1 MPVVKNL
8 NNLNQENK
16 ATKIHLLLLE
26 EHSFVASL
34 EASSLT
40 KAGFQVTLA
49 NSLDEMNKSLIH
61 EKIDIVIMDYF
72 FQRGKAVKEIKNA
85 KLKSLN
91 KNVRFVI
98 SSVQNTQ
105 EVKDIS
111 NTYHGDLFLVK
122 PIARQSM
129 IQELKKLA
137 KQDFRKSVRTK
148 CNIPFTIFFKNNI
161 FQTFAID
168 ISSEGSH
175 LLDKENKL
183 NAYVGMELNIEF
195 MLPKTPELIKAK
207 GIIVRITEEGFGLKF
222 NNISKSDK
230 HKIEDY
236 ISKNSLEV
244 KSIHY
249 YL

>member
-1 MPVVKNL
+1 M
-8 NNLNQENK
+8 
-16 ATKIHLLLLE
+16 
-26 EHSFVASL
+26 
-34 EASSLT
+34 
-40 KAGFQVTLA
+40 
-49 NSLDEMNKSLIH
+49 
-61 EKIDIVIMDYF
+61 
-72 FQRGKAVKEIKNA
+72 
-85 KLKSLN
+85 LN
-91 KNVRFVI
+91 KKVRFVI

-105 EVKDIS
+105 EIKDIS
-111 NTYHGDLFLVK
+111 NSHHGDLFLVK
-122 PIARQSM
+122 PLPRHSM

-137 KQDFRKSVRTK
+137 KQDFRKSIRTK
-148 CNIPFTIFFKNNI
+148 CHIPFTIIFNNNI

-168 ISSEGSH
+168 ISTEGSH

-183 NAYVGMELNIEF
+183 NAYVGMELNFEF

-230 HKIEDY
+230 NKIEDY